1 MKTISYAITVCNE
14 HEELDRLLTQL
25 VKYKRPEDEIVV
37 QMDVLQNDITT
48 LPEDKKKVLGYIMNL
63 QEQGYIRVILHSLN
77 NDFALFKNNSKKN
90 TKKDYYFCLDA
101 DEYLTDTLMLN
112 LGDVLELNP
121 EVDIYAVPRINTVL
135 GLTDEDIN
143 RWGWTV
149 NEKGWVNYPDMQ
161 TRICKNTSSIYWAG
175 KVHERLTSDTG
186 ACVMM
191 LPEGFELIHTKDI
204 ERQRKQ
210 NNFYKTL

>member
-186 ACVMM
+186 AYVMM

>member
-161 TRICKNTSSIYWAG
+161 TRICKNTSSIYWTG

-186 ACVMM
+186 AYVMM

-210 NNFYKTL
+210 NNFYNTL